1 MKLLIATHNE
11 NKKIEILHFLQQIGG
26 YEVVTLRDLGIEEE
40 PEETGTT
47 FRENALLKAN
57 WAMGKTG
64 LLTIADDSGLEIDAF
79 NKEPGVYSA
88 RYLGKDTPYPEK
100 NEIILQR
107 LTNETRRNAR
117 FVCAM
122 AIVSPDLRPV
132 VMEGRIEGNIGM
144 RSQGRNGFGY
154 DPIFYPLGSKRSL
167 AEYELDE
174 KNEVSHRAIALMH
187 TVRYLEGLKGRDEK

>member
-11 NKKIEILHFLQQIGG
+11 NKKIEILHFLDKFGG
-26 YEVVTLRDLGIEEE
+26 YEVLTLSDLGIVEE

-57 WAMGKTG
+57 WAMHQTG

-100 NEIILQR
+100 NDIILKR
-107 LTNETRRNAR
+107 LGNDIHRGAR

-132 VMEGRIEGNIGM
+132 VAEGHIEGTIGF
-144 RSQGRNGFGY
+144 RQQGVNGFGY
-154 DPIFYPLGSKRSL
+154 DPIFYPLGSDRSL
-167 AEYELDE
+167 AEYELSE

>member
-11 NKKIEILHFLQQIGG
+11 NKKIEILHMLEKTGG
-26 YEVVTLRDLGIEEE
+26 YEVVTLQDLNIAEE
-40 PEETGTT
+40 PEETGET
-47 FRENALLKAN
+47 FLENALLKAN
-57 WAMGKTG
+57 WAMHKTG

-100 NEIILQR
+100 NEIILKR
-107 LTNETRRNAR
+107 LKDETNRRAR

-132 VMEGRIEGNIGM
+132 VMEGRIEGNIGLKA
-144 RSQGRNGFGY
+144 QGLNGFGY
-154 DPIFYPLGSKRSL
+154 DPIFYPLESERSF
-167 AEYELDE
+167 AEYKLVE
-174 KNEVSHRAIALMH
+174 KNEVSHRAIALRN
-187 TVRYLEGLKGRDEK
+187 TLRYLEGLKGRIEE

>member
-11 NKKIEILHFLQQIGG
+11 NKKIEILHMLEKTGG
-26 YEVVTLRDLGIEEE
+26 YEVVTLQDLNIVEE
-40 PEETGTT
+40 PEETGST
-47 FRENALLKAN
+47 FLENALLKAN
-57 WAMGKTG
+57 WAMNKTG

-88 RYLGKDTPYPEK
+88 RYLGKDTPYPAK

-107 LTNETRRNAR
+107 LKDETNRNAR

-132 VMEGRIEGNIGM
+132 VMEGRIEGTIGFCA
-144 RSQGRNGFGY
+144 QGANGFGY
-154 DPIFYPLGSKRSL
+154 DPIFYPLGSKQSL
-167 AEYELDE
+167 AEYDLSA
-174 KNEVSHRAIALMH
+174 KNEISHRAIALQH
-187 TVRYLEGLKGRDEK
+187 TLRYLAGLKGRIEE

>member
-11 NKKIEILHFLQQIGG
+11 NKKIEIVHYLKQVGG
-26 YEVVTLRDLGIEEE
+26 YEVVTLSDLGIVEE

-57 WAMGKTG
+57 WAMHQTG
-64 LLTIADDSGLEIDAF
+64 LMTIADDSGLEIDAF
-79 NKEPGVYSA
+79 DKEPGVYSA

-100 NEIILQR
+100 NEIILKR
-107 LTNETRRNAR
+107 LENETQRSAR

-132 VMEGRIEGNIGM
+132 VVEGHIEGNIGF
-144 RSQGRNGFGY
+144 RQQGVNGFGY
-154 DPIFYPLGSKRSL
+154 DPIFYPLGSQRSL
-167 AEYELDE
+167 AEYGLSE

-187 TVRYLEGLKGRDEK
+187 TVRYLEGLKGREGK

>member
-11 NKKIEILHFLQQIGG
+11 NKKIEILHYLEQVGG
-26 YEVVTLRDLGIEEE
+26 YEVVTLSDLGIVEE

-57 WAMGKTG
+57 WAMHRTG

-79 NKEPGVYSA
+79 DKEPGVYSA

-100 NEIILQR
+100 NEIILKR
-107 LTNETRRNAR
+107 LGDETHRSAR

-132 VMEGRIEGNIGM
+132 VVEGHIEGKIGV
-144 RSQGRNGFGY
+144 RQQGLNGFGY
-154 DPIFYPLGSKRSL
+154 DPIFYPVGSQRSL
-167 AEYELDE
+167 AEYELTE

-187 TVRYLEGLKGRDEK
+187 SVRYLEGLKGREGK

>member
-1 MKLLIATHNE
+1 MKLLVATHNE
-11 NKKIEILHFLQQIGG
+11 NKKIEIMHFLAQIGG
-26 YEVVTLRDLGIEEE
+26 YEVVTLKDLGIIEE
-40 PEETGTT
+40 PEETGAT
-47 FRENALLKAN
+47 FKENALLKAN

-100 NEIILQR
+100 NQIILHR
-107 LTNETRRNAR
+107 LADETNRSAR

-132 VMEGRIEGNIGM
+132 VMEGRIEGIIGH
-144 RSQGRNGFGY
+144 RSQGLNGFGY
-154 DPIFYPLGSKRSL
+154 DPIFYPLGSERSL
-167 AEYELDE
+167 AQYELEE

-187 TVRYLEGLKGRDEK
+187 TVRYLAGLKGREEQ